1 MSTTQAQTTSIHV
14 IGMGLDGMAG
24 LPLSL
29 HERITEATVLV
40 GHERYLAGIKQSKAQ
55 RIWLDSFT
63 EGMRQLRQIC
73 DSLRDGT
80 AKRAISST
88 SGQTDDQVDQMDSQT
103 KLLSE
108 RIVVIASGD
117 PLFFGIGRL
126 LLQHFPAEW
135 ITFHPHP
142 SSIQLAFSR
151 IKLPWQDAHIVS
163 AHGRSLDVLVQ
174 TLQKGADKIA
184 VLTDPTHTPRA
195 IATLVQSLQLP
206 SRYRLWVCE
215 NLGGETERVQAF
227 WPEELIALPDE
238 AALNVVILHRQ
249 AQAVQPINP
258 AQLPLFGIP
267 DPLFLSFPDRP
278 GLMTKRE
285 IRLMILGELALQPQL
300 TIWDIGAGTGSVS
313 IEMARLSPS
322 SQIYA
327 VEKTA
332 IGQSLIQ
339 QNCQRFQVEN
349 IAIASGHAPDA
360 LYTLPSPDRIFIG
373 GSGGQLAEILD
384 HCGAALSINGMIV
397 LALATFEHFST
408 ALHWFDHQTSTS
420 WQTHYTQLQVA
431 RSVAI
436 QSLTR
441 WSPLNPVTL
450 ITAQKLPTN

>member
-1 MSTTQAQTTSIHV
+1 MSTTQVQTTPIHV

-29 HERITEATVLV
+29 HEQIAEATVLV
-40 GHERYLAGIKQSKAQ
+40 GHERYLAGIEQSKAQ

-63 EGMRQLRQIC
+63 EGMRHLRQIC
-73 DSLRDGT
+73 DSLRGST
-80 AKRAISST
+80 AERAASN
-88 SGQTDDQVDQMDSQT
+88 SGQTDDQVDQTDSQT

-195 IATLVQSLQLP
+195 IAKLVQSLQLP

-215 NLGGETERVQAF
+215 NLGGEAEQVQAF
-227 WPEELIALPDE
+227 WPEELIALPD
-238 AALNVVILHRQ
+238 AASLNVVILHRQ
-249 AQAVQPINP
+249 AQAVQPVDP

-322 SQIYA
+322 SRIYA

-360 LYTLPSPDRIFIG
+360 LVTLPNPDRIFIG
-373 GSGGQLAEILD
+373 GSGGQLTKILD
-384 HCGAALSINGMIV
+384 HCDAALSANGIIV

-408 ALHWFDHQTSTS
+408 ALNWFDQQTEIH
-420 WQTHYTQLQVA
+420 WRTHHTQLQIA
-431 RSVAI
+431 RSVAV

-450 ITAQKLPTN
+450 ITAQKLPPN

>member
-1 MSTTQAQTTSIHV
+1 MSGASKQTIQTTPIQV

-29 HERITEATVLV
+29 HERIAEATVLV
-40 GHERYLAGIKQSKAQ
+40 GHERYLAGISQSTAQ
-55 RIWLDSFT
+55 RVWLDSFT
-63 EGMRQLRQIC
+63 EGMHQLRQIC
-73 DSLRDGT
+73 ESLQDDNLQDGT
-80 AKRAISST
+80 ADRARSSST
-88 SGQTDDQVDQMDSQT
+88 LNA
-103 KLLSE
+103 K
-108 RIVVIASGD
+108 IVVIASGD

-163 AHGRSLDVLVQ
+163 VHGRSLDVLVQ
-174 TLQKGADKIA
+174 TLQQGADKIA

-195 IATLVQSLQLP
+195 IAHLVQSLQLP

-215 NLGGETERVQAF
+215 NLGGEAERVQAF
-227 WPEELIALPDE
+227 WPEELLALPDD
-238 AALNVVILHRQ
+238 ASLNVVILHRQ
-249 AQAVQPINP
+249 AQAVQPIDA

-300 TIWDIGAGTGSVS
+300 TIWDVGAGTGSVS

-322 SQIYA
+322 SKIYA

-332 IGQSLIQ
+332 IGQSLIE

-349 IAIASGHAPDA
+349 VAIATGSAPDA
-360 LYTLPSPDRIFIG
+360 LLTLPPPDRIFIG
-373 GSGGQLAEILD
+373 GSGGQLSNILD
-384 HCGAALSINGMIV
+384 HCGKVLSANGIIV

-408 ALHWFDHQTSTS
+408 ALHWFKTDAERQPDNH
-420 WQTHYTQLQVA
+420 WQIHHTQVQIA
-431 RSVAI
+431 RSVAV
-436 QSLTR
+436 QTLTR

-450 ITAQKLPTN
+450 ITAQKLPPR